1 MAFCLKSSSA
11 VWAILPLSGWLTFA
25 QAAPPDTV
33 TLESPRDFQVFQRQT
48 KTLGAI
54 LVSGHALVEC
64 ERVEARLTGSSPFG
78 NLPSEWEALSFDHQS
93 GAFRGDVWIAAGGWY
108 LLELR
113 LLQNGKAVA
122 SLDIPHVGVGE
133 VFVVAGQS
141 NATNYGEVRQ
151 ETRSRMVAAFSAE
164 GWRLANDPQPGV
176 QDGSKNG
183 SFIPAFGEALYEKY
197 RVPVGV
203 AAVGH
208 GSTSIRQ
215 WLPKGGRFETPP
227 TMGRFVSKVGENEW
241 ECDGTLF
248 DGLIKAMRQLG
259 HGGFRALLW
268 HQGESDAHQQ
278 PEHDITAD
286 AYRRLLERVILAS
299 REQAGWD
306 FPWFVA
312 QASYHSPRDPS
323 CPPIRDAQKSLW
335 QSGIA
340 LEGPDTDQLTGDN
353 RQNEGKGVHFSDKGL
368 QAHGR
373 LWAAKVGAYLNKVLK

>member
-1 MAFCLKSSSA
+1 MASRLKSSSV
-11 VWAILPLSGWLTFA
+11 VWAILPAACWLTFA
-25 QAAPPDTV
+25 QAGPPEPII
-33 TLESPRDFQVFQRQT
+33 LESPRDFQVFQRQT
-48 KTLGAI
+48 KTVGTI
-54 LVSGHALVEC
+54 MVSGRALVEC
-64 ERVEARLTGSSPFG
+64 QGAEARLTGNSPFG
-78 NLPSEWEALSFDHQS
+78 NLPGGWEALSFDQGS
-93 GAFRGDVWIAAGGWY
+93 GAFRGGIRISAGGWY
-108 LLELR
+108 RFEVR
-113 LLQNGKAVA
+113 LLQNRKPLAGIE
-122 SLDIPHVGVGE
+122 IPHVGVGE

-151 ETRSRMVAAFSAE
+151 ETRTGMVAAFGAE

-176 QDGSKNG
+176 QDGSRNG
-183 SFIPAFGEALYEKY
+183 SFIPAFGDALFEKY

-208 GSTSIRQ
+208 GSTSVRQ
-215 WLPKGGRFETPP
+215 WLPKGSRFDTPP
-227 TMGRFVSKVGENEW
+227 TMGKFVTKVGEHEW

-248 DGLIKAMRQLG
+248 DGMMKAIGQLG

-278 PEHDITAD
+278 PQYDITAD
-286 AYRRLLERVILAS
+286 VYLRLLERVIRAS

-312 QASYHSPRDPS
+312 QASYHSPRDS
-323 CPPIRDAQKSLW
+323 ACPPIREAQESLW

-340 LEGPDTDQLTGDN
+340 LEGPDTDQLTGLM
-353 RQNEGKGVHFSDKGL
+353 RQNEGKGVHFSDQGL

-373 LWAAKVGAYLNKVLK
+373 LWAVKVEAYLDKALQ